1 MNMKHRHSES
11 LIFALL
17 LVIFTTCGC
26 KKIFDVA
33 PQNALEKEQTYR
45 NVFDADAA
53 VIGLYGKFQGLI
65 KQYVLLNELRG
76 DLMDVTGNA
85 DEYLKQLNTH
95 NVSIDNPYVNP
106 QPFYEVILN
115 CNDIMKN
122 FDIMLQDKKMKV
134 DEYNQRYSDV
144 ASLRTW
150 VYLQLGIHYGKVPY
164 ITLPLENEND
174 IHNIDQLPRME
185 LDQLLTELISTM
197 EQLPFVAPYPSG
209 SSLLTFVDGLS
220 TQHFFIHKQC
230 LLGDLYLWKGEY
242 QKAATMYKNVMET
255 ASYNGSS
262 GETYYQLYRI
272 WYSDVVNNNDLAV
285 GYLRF
290 REMDKFTLIDNNNQG
305 WRSMFARGQDNL
317 YNWEWIW
324 ILHYDKGFKPTYP
337 LVDLFS
343 NVGGSYLVKPSQ
355 AAIDYWDDQVQNN
368 NFPFDARSQL
378 TWRNVL
384 GQPVIMKYLYNY
396 IDPRTGTPLLS
407 LQEKTGKWFLYRAAT
422 LHLHYAEAANRDNQ
436 HKVAY
441 AITNQGI
448 NLTYDTAPGVVNRD
462 VTNLQRTL
470 QPFPYD
476 FDARSSN
483 TFPFFRDPW
492 YRHAG
497 IRGRAYLRSVPIDSA
512 QYFDM
517 SVPGRDKPITN
528 RPALINAMEDMI
540 IKEDALELAYEG
552 DRWPDLV
559 RIARRRHDPAFL
571 ADKIYNK
578 LEKAGNPAAASVKA
592 KLMQETNWYLP
603 FKMK

>member
-1 MNMKHRHSES
+1 MNQIKNMFTRIV
-11 LIFALL
+11 LLAIFLTFL
-17 LVIFTTCGC
+17 GGC

-33 PQNALEKEQTYR
+33 PQNVLEKEQTYR

-53 VIGLYGKFQGLI
+53 VIGLYGKFQGLL
-65 KQYVLLNELRG
+65 KQYVLLNELRA
-76 DLMDVTGNA
+76 DLMDVTVNA
-85 DEYLKQLNTH
+85 DQYLKQLNTH
-95 NVSIDNPYVNP
+95 SVTTDNPYASP

-115 CNDIMKN
+115 CNDIMEN
-122 FDIMLQDKKMKV
+122 FDIMLRDKKMKV

-144 ASLRTW
+144 ASLRSW
-150 VYLQLGIHYGKVPY
+150 LYLQLGIHFGKVPY
-164 ITLPLENEND
+164 ITSPINNTEDLKSIEA
-174 IHNIDQLPRME
+174 LPRME
-185 LDQLLTELISTM
+185 FNLLLAELIRTM
-197 EQLPFVAPYPSG
+197 EQLPFINPYPSG

-220 TQHFFIHKQC
+220 TQRFFIHKQC
-230 LLGDLYLWKGEY
+230 LLGDLYLWHGDY
-242 QKAATMYKNVMET
+242 LKAASQYKTVMET
-255 ASYNGSS
+255 ATYNGSS
-262 GETYYQLYRI
+262 GETYYQQYRI

-290 REMDKFTLIDNNNQG
+290 REMDRFTLIDNNAQG
-305 WRSMFARGQDNL
+305 WRSMFARSQDNL

-324 ILHYDKGFKPTYP
+324 ILHYDKNFKPTYP
-337 LVDLFS
+337 LTDLFS

-355 AAIDYWDDQVQNN
+355 TAIDYWDNQVQFN
-368 NFPFDARSQL
+368 NFPYDARSQL
-378 TWRNVL
+378 SWRNVL

-396 IDPRTGTPLLS
+396 IEPRTGTPLLT
-407 LQEKTGKWFLYRAAT
+407 LQEKNGKWFLYRAAT

-470 QPFPYD
+470 LPFPYD

-497 IRGRAYLRSVPIDSA
+497 IRSRAYVRPVALDSA
-512 QYFDM
+512 QYFNM
-517 SVPGRDKPITN
+517 SAPGRDKPITN
-528 RPALINAMEDMI
+528 RPALTNRLEDMI
-540 IKEDALELAYEG
+540 IEEDALELAYEG

-559 RIARRRHDPAFL
+559 RIAKRRNDPAFL
-571 ADKIYNK
+571 ADKIYDK
-578 LEKAGNPAAASVKA
+578 LLKAGNPAAAAVKA
-592 KLMQETNWYLP
+592 KLMQPENWYLP